1 MTNTPWEAS
10 SGLYKKLAI
19 GSMVVSGTGIVLALI
34 GANTHNRPLMYTAMG
49 IIGIGLVAHMIGMGI
64 RARDAR
70 AWRVSQGLVR
80 PRPPKRG
87 KRNNPTPGDTP

>member
-19 GSMVVSGTGIVLALI
+19 GSMAVSGTGIVLALI

-49 IIGIGLVAHMIGMGI
+49 IIGIGLVAHVIGLVI

-70 AWRVSQGLVR
+70 AWRVSQGLIR
-80 PRPPKRG
+80 PRPPRRGRRG
-87 KRNNPTPGDTP
+87 KRDPGETR

>member
-19 GSMVVSGTGIVLALI
+19 GSIVISATGIILALI
-34 GANTHNRPLMYTAMG
+34 GANSHNRPLMYTALG
-49 IIGIGLVAHMIGMGI
+49 IIGVGLVAHLIGMTV

-70 AWRVSQGLVR
+70 AWRISQGLVK
-80 PRPPKRG
+80 PRPPKRN
-87 KRNNPTPGDTP
+87 KNTPGNTA